1 MDIAVIG
8 AGYVGLVQA
17 SGLADLGH
25 QVRLAEASPDRIEI
39 LRRAE
44 LPIFEPG
51 LHEMF
56 ERGLSR
62 GLITLHSDNVEAS
75 AGTDL
80 VFLALPTPAGDG
92 GKADLRIVEQVVDE
106 LVPGL
111 GPDTILVLKST
122 VPVGTALRLQAR
134 VREAGWP
141 GAVASNP
148 EFLSE
153 GNAVDDFFRA
163 ERVVV
168 GAVSPA
174 DARRVAEVYR
184 TLPARIVITDPS
196 SAELIKYAS
205 NCYLA
210 TRLTF
215 ANSIA
220 NLAEHVGADV
230 VDVLEAVGL
239 DRRIGPHFLKPG
251 PGYGGSCFPKD
262 VAAMVALSEE
272 AGYDFALLRTVVA
285 VDELQRTRIVE
296 RAQRLVGG
304 DLRGRRVGLWG
315 VAFKAGTDDIRESP
329 ALKIGQAL
337 AGRGA
342 VVVAH
347 DPRARTTD
355 LTMAADPIAAAAGAE
370 LLVVAT
376 EWADYATVDLA
387 EVAKAMLDGAVVYDA
402 RNLLDPEAVRQ
413 AGLRYV
419 GVGRGREDVPPVT

>member
-17 SGLADLGH
+17 SGLAHLGH
-25 QVRLAEASPDRIEI
+25 QVRLAEASPEKVEI
-39 LRRAE
+39 LRQAE

-51 LHEMF
+51 LQEMF
-56 ERGLSR
+56 ERGLTR
-62 GLITLHSDNVEAS
+62 GLITLHSDNVQA
-75 AGTDL
+75 AARADL

-92 GKADLRIVEQVVDE
+92 GKADLRIVDRVVDE
-106 LVPGL
+106 LVPHL
-111 GPDTILVLKST
+111 GPETILVLKST
-122 VPVGTALRLQAR
+122 VPVGTAVRLQAR
-134 VREAGWP
+134 ARRAGWS

-153 GNAVDDFFRA
+153 GNAVEDFLRA
-163 ERVVV
+163 ERVVI
-168 GAVSPA
+168 GAASPA

-230 VDVLEAVGL
+230 LDVLEAVGL

-262 VAAMVALSEE
+262 VAAMIALSEE
-272 AGYDFALLRTVVA
+272 AGYDFALLRTVTR
-285 VDELQRTRIVE
+285 VDELQRERIVE
-296 RAQRLVGG
+296 RAERLLGG
-304 DLRGRRVGLWG
+304 LGGRRIGLWG
-315 VAFKAGTDDIRESP
+315 VAFKAGTDDVRESP
-329 ALKIGQAL
+329 AVKIGLAL
-337 AGRGA
+337 AARGA
-342 VVVAH
+342 HVMAH
-347 DPRARTTD
+347 DPRARTSD
-355 LTMAADPIAAAAGAE
+355 LAMAPDPVSAAAGAE
-370 LLVVAT
+370 LLIVAT
-376 EWADYATVDLA
+376 EWADYAAVDMA
-387 EVAKAMLDGAVVYDA
+387 EVAKVMHDGAIVYDV
-402 RNLLDPEAVRQ
+402 RNLLDPDAVRH

-419 GVGRGREDVPPVT
+419 GVGRRTEEPPHLT